1 MATYSSSHEAK
12 EALKKAESN
21 LREAKKSKDTAA
33 ISAATKEVN
42 NLKLVI
48 SKFPKAK

>member
-1 MATYSSSHEAK
+1 MATYSSSYEAK

-21 LREAKKSKDTAA
+21 LREAKKSKDATAIA
-33 ISAATKEVN
+33 TATKEIN
-42 NLKLVI
+42 ALKLVI